1 MTLTQIEPSG
11 LQPGDPVI
19 IDNTRMIIRAIDG
32 PDHNQTYD
40 LYLSSDCGDHHKVVR
55 DPVAIVVHE

>member
-19 IDNTRMIIRAIDG
+19 IDNTRMIVRAIEG
-32 PDHNQTYD
+32 PDNLQTYD
-40 LYLSSDCGDHHKVVR
+40 LYLTSDCGDYHKVVR